1 VNNYENDNSISP
13 VPEAVDPSLSKIVA
27 YDSLEEDDF
36 VATNYAPSP
45 QGQILSG
52 HMLREL
58 QS

>member
-1 VNNYENDNSISP
+1 MKWLLGNSP
-13 VPEAVDPSLSKIVA
+13 VPEAVDLILVKIA
-27 YDSLEEDDF
+27 AADSIGEDDF